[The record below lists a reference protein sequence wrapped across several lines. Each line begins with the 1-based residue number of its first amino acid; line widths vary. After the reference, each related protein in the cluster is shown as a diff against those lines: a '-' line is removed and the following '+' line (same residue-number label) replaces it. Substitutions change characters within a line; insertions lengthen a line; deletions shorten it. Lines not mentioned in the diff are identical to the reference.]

1 MTRYPAEL
9 LIAGLFLNISIYKDL
24 SAMKKEFI
32 FNTTEEIIEDIRQG
46 RMVIIAD
53 DENRENEGDLVIAA
67 EKATPEAIAFMATH
81 GCGLICI
88 PITSERAK
96 ELELSTPAS
105 MSDPFGTAFTQSVDA
120 KNGTTTGISAYDR
133 AKTVAEL
140 INPQATSRDFTT
152 PGHAFPLIARPG
164 GVLRRA
170 GHTEAAVDLARAAG
184 FAPAGVICEIMNPDG
199 KMARLPDLMKFAAKH
214 QLKIGTVADLI
225 SYRRATEKLI
235 IRGDDAEMP
244 TVFGNFKIT
253 AYRTKVDDL
262 EHIALVY
269 GDVRDKENVL
279 VRVHSECMTGDVF
292 GSCRCDCGEQ
302 LHGALN
308 QIVKNGSGILVYL
321 RQEGRG
327 IGIFNKISAYKLQDA
342 GCDTIEANEKLGFAA
357 DLREYGIG
365 IQILLDLGVKSIRLL
380 TNNPKK
386 IIGLSGYGLEVT
398 ERVPIIIEPG
408 RHNEF
413 YLRTKKEKMG
423 HLI

>member
-1 MTRYPAEL
+1 MDNN
-9 LIAGLFLNISIYKDL
+9 FK
-24 SAMKKEFI
+24 
-32 FNTTEEIIEDIRQG
+32 FNTTAELIEDIRQG
-46 RMVIIAD
+46 KMVVIVD

-67 EKATPEAIAFMATH
+67 EKATAQDIAFKATH
-81 GCGLICI
+81 GCGLICV
-88 PITSERAK
+88 PITAERAK
-96 ELELSTPAS
+96 ELNLTTPAS
-105 MSDPFGTAFTQSVDA
+105 MSDPYGTAFTQSVDA

-133 AKTVAEL
+133 AKTIAEL
-140 INPQATSRDFTT
+140 INPKATEGSFTT
-152 PGHAFPLIARPG
+152 PGHSFPLIARPG

-170 GHTEAAVDLARAAG
+170 GHTETAVDLARAAG

-199 KMARLPDLMKFAAKH
+199 RMARLPDLMKFAEKH
-214 QLKIGTVADLI
+214 RLKIGTVADLI

-235 IRGDDAEMP
+235 IRGDEAEMP
-244 TVFGNFKIT
+244 TIFGNFRVT
-253 AYRTKVDDL
+253 AYRTKVDEL

-302 LHGALN
+302 LHGALR
-308 QIVKNGSGILVYL
+308 QIVENGSGILVYL

-327 IGIFNKISAYKLQDA
+327 IGIFNKISAYKLQDN

-386 IIGLSGYGLEVT
+386 IVGLSGYGLEVT
-398 ERVPIIIEPG
+398 ERVPIVIEPG
-408 RHNEF
+408 KHTEF